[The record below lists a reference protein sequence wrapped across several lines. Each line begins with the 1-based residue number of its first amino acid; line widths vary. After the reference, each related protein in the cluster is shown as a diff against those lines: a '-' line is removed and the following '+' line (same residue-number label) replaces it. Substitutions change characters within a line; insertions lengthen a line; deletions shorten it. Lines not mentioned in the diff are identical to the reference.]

1 MMKSS
6 KPSEA
11 SPPGLISLAEAS
23 RRTSRI
29 LSRGASSELE
39 TGAAPTF
46 DDLTEALH
54 FAIGDGRIWLNDQ
67 RMVLMQSLVL
77 GRLRAEIVDAI
88 GVERARAIFMRV
100 GYMQGMRDAELIQ
113 KRFPQEDLTHAFAA
127 GPRVHTLEGFVKVTT
142 KHFEFDTA
150 RGTYHG
156 EFLWH
161 DSSEAAEHISSY
173 GLAKEPVCWLQCGYP
188 SGYTTKLF
196 GKPVIFREIECAG
209 MGAPHCTVIGQHAEA
224 WEKDA
229 PERAWFGLEWTGR
242 RSVAVSRPDRELPQ
256 APELDTPNGSGVAVG
271 VSAAF
276 VRTRNLLEKVA
287 ATDATVLFVGESGV
301 GKELFSNQLHA
312 MSRRAS
318 GPFVAINCAAIP
330 ENLVES
336 ELFGVEKGAFT
347 GATAS
352 RPGYF
357 QRASGGTLF
366 LDEIS
371 SLAYSAQGKVLRAL
385 QERTVERV
393 GGQRSVPV
401 DVRVVAAS
409 NVDLAAEV
417 EAGRFRRDLYFRLC
431 VFPIAIP
438 PLRERRDDIPLLMSH
453 FLRLYCER
461 HGRKLTGFTR
471 RAIDALLKYD
481 YPGNIR
487 ELQNLVERGVVYA
500 DEGSMVDMVH
510 LFSGSELLPPF
521 SVSLDSDGRL
531 GTRRWQQEGKGRA
544 STEPSATRAG
554 EQSRS
559 FHEIERES
567 YRVALDQAG
576 GNVSR
581 AARLLGITRPQLDY
595 RMRRLGLR

>member
-11 SPPGLISLAEAS
+11 SPRGFISLAEAS

-29 LSRGASSELE
+29 LSRGTSSELE

-77 GRLRAEIVDAI
+77 GRLRAEIIDAI

-188 SGYTTKLF
+188 SGYTTRLF
-196 GKPVIFREIECAG
+196 GKPVIFREVECAG

-229 PERAWFGLEWTGR
+229 PERAWFGLEWTGKR
-242 RSVAVSRPDRELPQ
+242 GVAVSRPDRELPRV
-256 APELDTPNGSGVAVG
+256 PELDSPGGVAVG

-371 SLAYSAQGKVLRAL
+371 SLAYSAQGKLLRAL
-385 QERTVERV
+385 QERAIERV
-393 GGQRSVPV
+393 GGSKSIAI

-417 EAGRFRRDLYFRLC
+417 GLGRFRSDLYFRLC
-431 VFPIAIP
+431 VFPVTIP
-438 PLRERRDDIPLLMSH
+438 PLRERRDDIPLLMAH
-453 FLRLYCER
+453 FLRLYSER
-461 HGRKLTGFTR
+461 HGRSLAGFTR
-471 RAIDALLKYD
+471 RATDALLKYD

-487 ELQNLVERGVVYA
+487 ELQNLIERGVVYA
-500 DEGSMVDMVH
+500 DDGGMIDMVH

-531 GTRRWQQEGKGRA
+531 GPRRWRPEENGDAPGGQ
-544 STEPSATRAG
+544 SALRAG
-554 EQSRS
+554 DQPRTFQEV
-559 FHEIERES
+559 ERES
-567 YRVALDQAG
+567 YREALDQTG
-576 GNVSR
+576 GNVAR

-595 RMRRLGLR
+595 RLRRLGLR